1 MKRAL
6 FFTVIL
12 TTLLSNS
19 FVARAE
25 ILHLIFTEPEVRS
38 RAPASAWP
46 EELAADFAVEEPS
59 NREPASI
66 IRRAKS
72 KGKAPT
78 KSQVATGR
86 RSRLPSF
93 VQDGFE
99 IRVKAANLVTT
110 FWVVKRGDK
119 YDLLYAN
126 SAGSRA
132 SVSLSP
138 ESFHAVQ
145 SQAARI
151 PASETNVK
159 KCADSMQL
167 LQVSVGTKER
177 ASTFCLNSKA
187 PAAEQLRM
195 LGNTLV
201 VWVR

>member
-1 MKRAL
+1 MRKLLVTTAL
-6 FFTVIL
+6 F
-12 TTLLSNS
+12 TLVLMSPLRS
-19 FVARAE
+19 QSE
-25 ILHLIFTEPEVRS
+25 ELHLIFSEPDVRS

-46 EELAADFAVEEPS
+46 EELATDFAVEEPS
-59 NREPASI
+59 NRGPASVK
-66 IRRAKS
+66 R
-72 KGKAPT
+72 GKKPT
-78 KSQVATGR
+78 KSQLETGR

-99 IRVKAANLVTT
+99 IRVKAAGLVTT
-110 FWVVKRGDK
+110 FWVVKRADK
-119 YDLLYAN
+119 FDLLYAN

-138 ESFHAVQ
+138 ESFSAVK

-159 KCADSMQL
+159 KCSDSMQIH
-167 LQVSVGTKER
+167 QVSPTMKER
-177 ASTFCLNSKA
+177 SSTFCLNSTA
-187 PAAEQLRM
+187 PAAEQLRT